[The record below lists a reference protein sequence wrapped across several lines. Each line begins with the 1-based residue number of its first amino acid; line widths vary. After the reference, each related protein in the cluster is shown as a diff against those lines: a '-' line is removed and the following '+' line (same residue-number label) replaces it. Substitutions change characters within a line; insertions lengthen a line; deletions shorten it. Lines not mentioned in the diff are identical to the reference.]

1 MTGAFAGDP
10 AVKAALLDRL
20 HAHAADGTLRFG
32 ATAWDGRG
40 GSPLG
45 VSTQGGDCFDYVAQF
60 GYPLALAGLLDPM
73 TAQDSPDR
81 AVDTA
86 LSWVSCV
93 EVGVDLSPV
102 SEKIVGHLLTAM
114 DVDRLAA
121 TYHVELS
128 ALHRAEASGAP
139 PARRTWAELRER
151 ITHAAEAETPHS
163 DVRTALTACA
173 TACWPLTTS
182 SSVLPTLI
190 SFWLQDVNR
199 RIEVEPDGAER
210 VRAQAMLDVIY
221 RESQPQREAGQHV
234 DIPTLFRARAP
245 LLAAAFEAQ
254 LERDRANYLDRART
268 VPAMVLGHLAA
279 TGSCFRHTLKDLP

>member
-1 MTGAFAGDP
+1 MTGAFAGDH

-45 VSTQGGDCFDYVAQF
+45 VSTQGGDCVDYAAQF

-73 TAQDSPDR
+73 TAQASPDR

-93 EVGVDLSPV
+93 EVGADLSLVP
-102 SEKIVGHLLTAM
+102 ERIVGHLLAAM
-114 DVDRLAA
+114 GVDRLAA
-121 TYHVELS
+121 PYHVELF
-128 ALHRAEASGAP
+128 ALYRAEALGAAP
-139 PARRTWAELRER
+139 QRRAWAELRER
-151 ITHAAEAETPHS
+151 IALAVEAETPRS
-163 DVRTALTACA
+163 DAHAALTACA

-190 SFWLQDVNR
+190 AVWLQDVNR
-199 RIEVEPDGAER
+199 GAGAELDR
-210 VRAQAMLDVIY
+210 AGRSRAQAMLDEIY
-221 RESQPQREAGQHV
+221 QESQPQRDAGQPV
-234 DIPTLFRARAP
+234 DIPALFRTRAP

-254 LERDRANYLDRART
+254 LAGDNARYLDRVRT

-279 TGSCFRHTLKDLP
+279 AGS

>member
-45 VSTQGGDCFDYVAQF
+45 VSTQGGDCTDYAAQF

-73 TAQDSPDR
+73 TAHASPDR

-102 SEKIVGHLLTAM
+102 SERIVDHLLTAM
-114 DVDRLAA
+114 DVDRLAPS
-121 TYHVELS
+121 YHVELS
-128 ALHRAEASGAP
+128 ALYREEASDAP
-139 PARRTWAELRER
+139 PARRTWSELRER
-151 ITHAAEAETPHS
+151 IAHAAEAAAPRS
-163 DVRTALTACA
+163 DASTALTACA

-182 SSVLPTLI
+182 SSILPTLI
-190 SFWLQDVNR
+190 SFWLKHGNR
-199 RIEVEPDGAER
+199 GIEAELDSAGR
-210 VRAQAMLDVIY
+210 ARAQAMLEVIY
-221 RESQPQREAGQHV
+221 QESQPQRDAGQHV
-234 DIPTLFRARAP
+234 DIPARFRARAP

-254 LERDRANYLDRART
+254 LARDRTDYLDRART

-279 TGSCFRHTLKDLP
+279 IGS

>member
-1 MTGAFAGDP
+1 MTRAFGGDP

-45 VSTQGGDCFDYVAQF
+45 VSTQGGDCIDYAAQF

-73 TAQDSPDR
+73 TAQASPDR
-81 AVDTA
+81 AVDAT
-86 LSWVSCV
+86 LSWVSSV

-102 SEKIVGHLLTAM
+102 PERIVGHLLTAM
-114 DVDRLAA
+114 DGDRLAA
-121 TYHVELS
+121 PYRAELS
-128 ALHRAEASGAP
+128 ALYRAEASGAP
-139 PARRTWAELRER
+139 QARRTWAELRER
-151 ITHAAEAETPHS
+151 IAHAAEAETPRS
-163 DVRTALTACA
+163 DARTALMACA

-199 RIEVEPDGAER
+199 CVEAELGGAAR
-210 VRAQAMLDVIY
+210 ARAQAMLEAIY
-221 RESQPQREAGQHV
+221 RESQPERDAGQHV
-234 DIPTLFRARAP
+234 DIPARFRARAP

-254 LERDRANYLDRART
+254 LARDNARYLDRART

-279 TGSCFRHTLKDLP
+279 IGP